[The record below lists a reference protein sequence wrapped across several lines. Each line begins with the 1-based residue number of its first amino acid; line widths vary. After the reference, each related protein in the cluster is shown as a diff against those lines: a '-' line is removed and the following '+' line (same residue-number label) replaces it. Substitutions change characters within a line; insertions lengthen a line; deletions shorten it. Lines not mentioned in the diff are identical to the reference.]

1 MEKKS
6 IQIFS
11 NPQFGEI
18 SRNGKHL
25 SIRMNGCEEVYD
37 EYDML
42 AIASKQ
48 EIDGFKYIIKF
59 LDMAVPIEN
68 DTYFRLRCELYENK
82 SFWEIQQR
90 NAIDRKKVK
99 TYLMTDS
106 DTGATKIGRSINP
119 PKRERT
125 LQSEKKEI
133 SLLMVCDKDVEKK
146 LHNKYSH
153 KHIRGEWYNL
163 SDKDIKEIAQQYGF
177 KIIAK

>member
-1 MEKKS
+1 MTD
-6 IQIFS
+6 IQIFN

-18 SRNGKHL
+18 RRNGKHL
-25 SIRMNGCEEVYD
+25 SIRLNGCEEAYD

-48 EIDGFKYIIKF
+48 EMDDFKDIIKF
-59 LDMAVPIEN
+59 LNMAVPIEN

-82 SFWEIQQR
+82 VVWEIQQR
-90 NAIDRKKVK
+90 NAIDRSKMK
-99 TYLMTDS
+99 TYLMTDC

-133 SLLMVCDKDVEKK
+133 SLLAVCDKDVEKK
-146 LHNKYSH
+146 LHNRYSH
-153 KHIRGEWYNL
+153 KKIRGEWYNL
-163 SDKDIKEIAQQYGF
+163 SDKDIHDIKQQYGF
-177 KIIAK
+177 YSL